1 MFIISLLN
9 FYICMEAHDSLF
21 VFYIFRSNENDSSI
35 LNRPTPN
42 TVINVP
48 SSSGS
53 RTGRGAKAEA
63 GNYPLITHINI

>member
-1 MFIISLLN
+1 MSIISLLN
-9 FYICMEAHDSLF
+9 FHICMEAHDSLI

-48 SSSGS
+48 SSGS

-63 GNYPLITHINI
+63 GKFSLITLFNI